1 MAEKEKFYITTPIY
15 YPSGNPHIGHCYTTV
30 ACDSIA
36 RFRRLQGKDVIF
48 LTGTD
53 EHGLKIEQKAKEK
66 GITPKEEIIQNEKPL
81 LNVST
86 HISNNYTDDDQL
98 KISIHK
104 EINTIDSLDKLKEV
118 QLDLEDRFGKLD
130 EDVIIYM
137 YQEWFEKM
145 AKELGIEKVNYTKN
159 SLELVVSEDATTKI
173 DGEKLF
179 VDAFHI
185 TPMFRFKMLS
195 NQLIII
201 LDTVKLE
208 KHYIYYLVDLLSK
221 IELKR

>member
-1 MAEKEKFYITTPIY
+1 MCIR
-15 YPSGNPHIGHCYTTV
+15 
-30 ACDSIA
+30 DSIDTVGIDLYLKMLQDEIS
-36 RFRRLQGKDVIF
+36 RL
-48 LTGTD
+48 
-53 EHGLKIEQKAKEK
+53 K

-104 EINTIDSLDKLKEV
+104 EINTIDSLGKLKEV

-159 SLELVVSEDATTKI
+159 SLELVVSEEATTKI